1 MSSLPIFC
9 KEYFDLMDANE
20 DEFCIEQW
28 QLRSMVER
36 AFQNERL
43 IVDLELYEH
52 YIGLGKYLG
61 FGRGY
66 EWEDGMT
73 AFFLWVEVQEKT
85 D

>member
-9 KEYFDLMDANE
+9 KEYFDLMDANK

-66 EWEDGMT
+66 EWERYCI
-73 AFFLWVEVQEKT
+73 
-85 D
+85 